1 MFDDIDDSDLDPDYV
16 DSDSD
21 KGVDSDS
28 DKGDNIAEYLA
39 EVSSDEDG
47 EVGQSLVL
55 RKDKG
60 EIRVYMD
67 PPVERPEADS
77 DKDSGMKDMKQKK
90 FL

>member
-21 KGVDSDS
+21 M
-28 DKGDNIAEYLA
+28 GDNIEEDLA
-39 EVSSDEDG
+39 KVSSDEDG
-47 EVGQSLVL
+47 AVGESLVR
-55 RKDKG
+55 RKDHG
-60 EIRVYMD
+60 EVRVYMD